1 MFFKHCGDCHPLA
14 HTGLTLPEPTVK
26 RCRTKQFSTSEK
38 KKQESQIAFFFF
50 IIIIKEQ
57 DDQRGWAI
65 KARVTAKHGK
75 KTLSL
80 KWSSNSFTLRG
91 IFC

>member
-26 RCRTKQFSTSEK
+26 RCHTKQFSTSEK
-38 KKQESQIAFFFF
+38 KKKQESQIVFFFF
-50 IIIIKEQ
+50 FFIKEQ

-65 KARVTAKHGK
+65 EARVTAKDEK